1 MTSLRDAAARR
12 RMQLN
17 PITTSLNVAQHQSHL
32 QTPLSALSSSSL
44 SAPFAYN
51 PSYTPISAVRQQY
64 NPQAWTASPNVTP
77 ESGSHF
83 RPQDPEAFATAPPP
97 PPYSPP
103 RSNRTSM
110 NEEPLSGVSPA
121 SRISPANQYRSSPE
135 PTSNPVFPPPPPSSS
150 RARAGSSDRPPS
162 LFHNISSFAR
172 RTTAEPPREP
182 PRVSP
187 EISRD
192 NGPRRPMPIS
202 IEAPSSE
209 SEGSQHAETRPPAS
223 RRAASTGA
231 ISTPSSS
238 RSCGS
243 STNRWEPGMPLPP
256 PPPGP
261 PPPQSRSQS
270 MTRSTDRVVSPPTRR
285 PPPMSTLGP
294 VPPTPA
300 GWVDEDVSGRGRSP
314 NRGLTIDTSSVSS
327 SNAPESNSGS
337 SSSGLARAHAMKG
350 DPRTIRQRRNE
361 SKTRRT
367 AAATEEASNNPWA
380 EAIVPSDIVVPTV
393 GLARRPTITRSTPR
407 SARSHQEETPRTGES
422 LSVSQHNTP
431 VQLGPSST
439 ASRGSTPRPQV
450 SSNRLEA
457 PTPPFSPNQFNDDF
471 AEDSPA
477 IPPKALP
484 TPPLQSQPQS
494 QSRLSVGSPSNR
506 PVSHILHTANNDSAV
521 MAPLVPS
528 RPDSRQSSA
537 SQVSQISP
545 AEQFSRAAIERH
557 QAFAQKEAAAATD
570 SERVRIFADFIVAES
585 RLRRER
591 YATAIDAMGSEILE
605 LTRDLFRP
613 YANSRRE
620 SNTSRSSNWTPE
632 SSAGP
637 RSPIP
642 TSRSHRG
649 SLTAA
654 LHDTPKLNT
663 NIEPLSGSMPGSGS
677 RPGSA
682 DGNGN
687 RPESTWWTGYMPSL
701 SPIPSMSVSEAPDGS
716 DSRGR
721 PSSRWWEV
729 SQEGS
734 TGAPST
740 RLERSKRESK
750 YMGMPKELREAM
762 QFETLDTPNGKGID
776 MSGPS
781 QQRSDYG
788 PDEYPQEK
796 VGWHDQDLS
805 LQKTPSKSPAMF
817 SPALMTPNPHDLDVS
832 RLVTLPP
839 PYPRHHP
846 AVNNNHPDLTAIR
859 TTVRQLSDYTEVE
872 ATKERFTHTSAQM
885 AEEQKVA
892 ATKRR
897 NSLRQT
903 ISREIEAGTM
913 TYADAAAMEASAAA
927 SEAEKTKKASKVD
940 FELFQSQVVIPLND
954 LLMDRVA
961 RATELFDQLKSK
973 LFVDAQEQN
982 PTTTQEEGDEQPELL
997 EKLTLLKWIFE
1008 AREQLHRELF
1018 DLLSDRNDRYK
1029 DMVITPYRLANNN
1042 DKVANAESFFADD
1055 ATKRKLAFEQ
1065 EVLKRTEEF
1074 LDVIEENVVRGVEV
1088 QLSAFWDIAPSL
1100 SRIIEK
1106 IPRGNLDG
1114 FRIQIPAAEYEEN
1127 ESYVDFPMQYLY
1139 SLLGHCEKSTYQF
1152 IESQIN
1158 LLCLLHEVKSG
1169 VTAANCR
1176 LMRAQ
1181 RVQQGEKEED
1191 VERELGEV
1199 ETDEEV
1205 RLTDDLKEKVRVVEE
1220 LWGSALGRELGG
1232 CKGMVEGFLKE
1243 CGGWDD
1249 DQS

>member
-1 MTSLRDAAARR
+1 MSTLRDAAARR
-12 RMQLN
+12 RLELN

-32 QTPLSALSSSSL
+32 QTPLSAISSSSL
-44 SAPFAYN
+44 SAPFGYHPAT
-51 PSYTPISAVRQQY
+51 YTPVSAVRQY
-64 NPQAWTASPNVTP
+64 NPQQWTSSPSVAS
-77 ESGSHF
+77 ESGTHYSTG
-83 RPQDPEAFATAPPP
+83 RPPDTETGPAP

-110 NEEPLSGVSPA
+110 IAAEEPSSGISPATRVSPA
-121 SRISPANQYRSSPE
+121 NLYRSSPE
-135 PTSNPVFPPPPPSSS
+135 PSSNPVFPPPPPPNS

-162 LFHNISSFAR
+162 IFTNIASFAR
-172 RTTAEPPREP
+172 RPAPEP

-187 EISRD
+187 EIQRD
-192 NGPRRPMPIS
+192 SVPRRPVPIS

-209 SEGSQHAETRPPAS
+209 EEGSVQAGTRPPAS

-238 RSCGS
+238 RSRGS
-243 STNRWEPGMPLPP
+243 STTRWEPGMPLPP

-261 PPPQSRSQS
+261 PPQSRSQS
-270 MTRSTDRVVSPPTRR
+270 MSRSTDRVASPPTRR
-285 PPPMSTLGP
+285 PPQMSTLGP

-300 GWVDEDVSGRGRSP
+300 GWVDEDISGRGRSP

-327 SNAPESNSGS
+327 STVAESNSGS
-337 SSSGLARAHAMKG
+337 SSSGLARAHAVKG
-350 DPRTIRQRRNE
+350 DPRTIRQRRTE
-361 SKTRRT
+361 SKTRKNT
-367 AAATEEASNNPWA
+367 VAAEEASNNPWA
-380 EAIVPSDIVVPTV
+380 EAITPPDLVVPTT
-393 GLARRPTITRSTPR
+393 GLTRRPTITRSTPR
-407 SARSHQEETPRTGES
+407 SGRSHQTETPRSTDLS
-422 LSVSQHNTP
+422 LSQHNTP
-431 VQLGPSST
+431 VQLGPNT
-439 ASRGSTPRPQV
+439 GPNTGSRASTPRGPL
-450 SSNRLEA
+450 SSHRPEA
-457 PTPPFSPNQFNDDF
+457 PTPPFSPNQIMSAFI
-471 AEDSPA
+471 EDSPA

-484 TPPLQSQPQS
+484 TPPPQPRVS
-494 QSRLSVGSPSNR
+494 MGSPATGGRSA
-506 PVSHILHTANNDSAV
+506 SHVLNTPNNDSATV
-521 MAPLVPS
+521 APLVPS
-528 RPDSRQSSA
+528 RPESRQSST
-537 SQVSQISP
+537 SQMSQISP
-545 AEQFSRAAIERH
+545 SEQFARAAIERH
-557 QAFAQKEAAAATD
+557 QAFAQKEAAATSD
-570 SERVRIFADFIVAES
+570 TERVRIFADFIVNES

-591 YATAIDAMGSEILE
+591 YASAIDAMGSEILE

-613 YANSRRE
+613 FSNSRRE
-620 SNTSRSSNWTPE
+620 SNVSRSSGWTPE

-637 RSPIP
+637 KSPTLP
-642 TSRSHRG
+642 RSHRG
-649 SLTAA
+649 SLMAA
-654 LHDTPKLNT
+654 LHDTPKLQT
-663 NIEPLSGSMPGSGS
+663 NFEPSSGSKSGPDPGS
-677 RPGSA
+677 
-682 DGNGN
+682 D

-721 PSSRWWEV
+721 PSSRWWEI

-734 TGAPST
+734 TGTPSM

-750 YMGMPKELREAM
+750 YMGVAKEHREAL
-762 QFETLDTPNGKGID
+762 QYENTGPRNGKGID
-776 MSGPS
+776 TSGS
-781 QQRSDYG
+781 NEQKDYG
-788 PDEYPQEK
+788 PDEYPPEK
-796 VGWHDQDLS
+796 VGWHEQDLS
-805 LQKTPSKSPAMF
+805 LQAQQTPSKSPAPF
-817 SPALMTPNPHDLDVS
+817 SPLMTPNPDHLDVS

-846 AVNNNHPDLTAIR
+846 AVNNNHPDLTSIR
-859 TTVRQLSDYTEVE
+859 TTVRQLSDFMEVE
-872 ATKERFTHTSAQM
+872 ATKERFLNTSAQM
-885 AEEQKVA
+885 RDEQVAA

-903 ISREIEAGTM
+903 ISREIEAGQM
-913 TYADAAAMEASAAA
+913 TYADAAALEASAKV
-927 SEAEKTKKASKVD
+927 SEAEKTKEASKGD
-940 FELFQSQVVIPLND
+940 FELFQSQVVMPLND
-954 LLMDRVA
+954 LLMDRVT
-961 RATELFDQLKSK
+961 RSTELFTQLRSK

-1018 DLLSDRNDRYK
+1018 DLLSDRNNRYR
-1029 DMVITPYRLANNN
+1029 DMVIMPYRLAGN
-1042 DKVANAESFFADD
+1042 DEKVLNAETFFADD
-1055 ATKRKLAFEQ
+1055 ASKRKLAFEQ

-1074 LDVIEENVVRGVEV
+1074 MDVIEENVVRGVEV

-1106 IPRGNLDG
+1106 IPNGNLGG

-1181 RVQQGEKEED
+1181 RVQQGETEED
-1191 VERELGEV
+1191 VEMELREV
-1199 ETDEEV
+1199 ERDEEM
-1205 RLTDDLKEKVRVVEE
+1205 RLTDDLKEKVRVIEE
-1220 LWGSALGRELGG
+1220 LWGSALGKELSG
-1232 CKGMVEGFLKE
+1232 CKGRIEGFLKE